1 MWSSLPM
8 APPTS
13 ECISTPFHRHGC
25 IFFQFRVQKTWKRSC
40 LVSRS
45 LVCLNFW
52 MLIDLRTM
60 NFLYPKYYDWLS
72 IFHSFILFT
81 CVKMWQISWFCTIV
95 KMFPFFVVVIALNK
109 LWFQDFIIQLD
120 ILQWQPII
128 ILHEITLIKN

>member
-1 MWSSLPM
+1 MVVTANGTTHIRVYIDTLP
-8 APPTS
+8 PS
-13 ECISTPFHRHGC
+13 WVHFLSISGT
-25 IFFQFRVQKTWKRSC
+25 QNVKKV
-40 LVSRS
+40 VSGFS
-45 LVCLNFW
+45 KLVCLDFW

-95 KMFPFFVVVIALNK
+95 KMFHFFVVVIALNK